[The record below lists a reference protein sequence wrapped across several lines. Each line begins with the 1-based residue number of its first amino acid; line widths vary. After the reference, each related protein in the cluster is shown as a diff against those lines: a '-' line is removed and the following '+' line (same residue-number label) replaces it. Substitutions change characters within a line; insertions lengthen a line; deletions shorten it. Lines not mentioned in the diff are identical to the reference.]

1 MSSNSHVELPF
12 NQDHAFIIGINDY
25 EHITPLKTAV
35 NDAKGLAER
44 LEAQH
49 GYIVHGPYLDA
60 TREELEKLF
69 KETMPALVKKEDRV
83 LFYFAGHGIALDG
96 EEGPNGYIVPKDA
109 KQGDRDSLLPMNLLH
124 DSINA
129 LPCQHGMLILDCCF
143 SGAFKWSTGFRD
155 VMFDLPKI
163 IYEERFWRYV
173 KDPAWQVITSSAY
186 DQKAVDV
193 ISDQSIGMRE
203 EGEGIHSPFAKA
215 LFEAIDGAGDVIPA
229 DEGDGVITA
238 SELYAYLRDA
248 VESKTNEQAIRQS
261 PSMFNLERHDKGEFI
276 FLNPRHRFNLP
287 PTPDRNPFMGLAS
300 YDEADSNFFFG
311 RDRVIEALVEKVK
324 TNPLT
329 VVSGASG
336 TGKSSVINLLSRFY
350 EINKGSISVDGH
362 DLREYDLS
370 ALRRH
375 IGVVLQDVFLFSDT
389 IRANITL
396 GNDDISEERI
406 WQAADLVGARKFIQR
421 LPGAKYPLISKI
433 QTGQPIPDPVDQL
446 NDAVSPATSRVHL
459 KFKGTSNPVRDF

>member
-1 MSSNSHVELPF
+1 MSSNGHVELPF
-12 NQDHAFIIGINDY
+12 NQSHAFIIGINDY
-25 EHITPLKTAV
+25 QHLTPLKTAV
-35 NDAKGLAER
+35 SDAKGLAER

-49 GYIVHGPYLDA
+49 GYLIHGPYLDA
-60 TREELEKLF
+60 TKEELEKLF
-69 KETMPALVKKEDRV
+69 RETIPDLVKKEDRI

-124 DSINA
+124 DSLNA

-143 SGAFKWSTGFRD
+143 SGAFKWSTGYRD
-155 VMFDLPKI
+155 VVFDLPKI

-193 ISDQSIGMRE
+193 ISNQSIGMRE

-229 DEGDGVITA
+229 DQGDGVITA

-248 VESKTNEQAIRQS
+248 VESETNEQAMRQS
-261 PSMFNLERHDKGEFI
+261 PSMFNLGRHDKGEFI

-300 YDEADSNFFFG
+300 YEEADSNFFFG
-311 RDRVIEALVEKVK
+311 RDRVIETLLEKVK
-324 TNPLT
+324 ANPLT

-336 TGKSSVINLLSRFY
+336 TGKSSVIKAGLLPQLRKDGWRLHKVIRPGKEPMQELQKEIGELDK
-350 EINKGSISVDGH
+350 EINP
-362 DLREYDLS
+362 EEP
-370 ALRRH
+370 
-375 IGVVLQDVFLFSDT
+375 
-389 IRANITL
+389 TL
-396 GNDDISEERI
+396 II
-406 WQAADLVGARKFIQR
+406 
-421 LPGAKYPLISKI
+421 
-433 QTGQPIPDPVDQL
+433 VDQYEEL
-446 NDAVSPATSRVHL
+446 ITQCLDRQEWEAFEKKLASWL
-459 KFKGTSNPVRDF
+459 EKYSNLHIILSVRSDFEPQF